1 MGLNGLGLDCGLLAL
16 FEFAATAGEARIF
29 GFWFDSIE
37 AGVTEAA
44 VATGGGTIL
53 ALFVIDAGGFSLVTL
68 LITLLLN
75 PGLFV
80 VEAILDDTEATE
92 AIIGVGGEIDDDDG
106 DADVVL
112 DIPPPP
118 LFILAEVVLFLQK
131 IKIIL

>member
-1 MGLNGLGLDCGLLAL
+1 M
-16 FEFAATAGEARIF
+16 
-29 GFWFDSIE
+29 
-37 AGVTEAA
+37 
-44 VATGGGTIL
+44 
-53 ALFVIDAGGFSLVTL
+53 ALFVIDVGGFSLVTL

-118 LFILAEVVLFLQK
+118 LLILAEVVLFL
-131 IKIIL
+131 